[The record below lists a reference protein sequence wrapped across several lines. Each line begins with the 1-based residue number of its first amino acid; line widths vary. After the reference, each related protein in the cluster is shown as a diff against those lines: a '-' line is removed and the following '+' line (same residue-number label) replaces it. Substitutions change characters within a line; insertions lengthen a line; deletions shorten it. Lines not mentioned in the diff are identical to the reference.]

1 MMNLSRMKSDMEKRI
16 ETAEAALKQAQRLQT
31 VLELAG
37 EDTGNVG
44 TQIAA
49 LQMRIDRWRD
59 AISQGM
65 ADL

>member
-31 VLELAG
+31 VMELAG
-37 EDTGNVG
+37 EDTGTVG

-59 AISQGM
+59 AIAQGM